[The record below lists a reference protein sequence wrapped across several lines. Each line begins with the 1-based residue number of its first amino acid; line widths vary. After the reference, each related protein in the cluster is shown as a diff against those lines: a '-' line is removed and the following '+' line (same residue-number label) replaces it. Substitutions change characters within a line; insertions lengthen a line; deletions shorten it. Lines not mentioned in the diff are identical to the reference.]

1 MLQRLKYL
9 VQDPPPPLVFEIS
22 ERSVTA
28 VRRHSRGLDV
38 EAKAERELAEGTILS
53 SPGKQ
58 NVQLPD
64 ELEQAVESLFHELG
78 PAKRPDAALLLP
90 DACARLT
97 TLDFDQ
103 LPGDGKERLELIR
116 LRLKKTLPF
125 DVELARIAYQAQR
138 TTAGWA
144 LLVAVT
150 LPEVV
155 KQYESPLQKVGLET
169 GFVAVSAASALNLVP
184 TDGMVLFVKL
194 AARSLTI
201 AAVEKGVVRMVRSVE
216 LAPDADLSSS
226 VGLEEMTADLFPT
239 TVFVA
244 DNLGAPVAK
253 VVLCGFDQLLP
264 SAVPY
269 FSSELGVDV
278 EPLRSPD
285 GVIEGQ
291 EAGIWGY
298 LSTQ

>member
-9 VQDPPPPLVFEIS
+9 VQDPPPLLVFEIS

-28 VRRHSRGLDV
+28 VRRHSRGHEV
-38 EAKAERELAEGTILS
+38 EAQAEQALAEGVVLS
-53 SPGKQ
+53 SLAKP

-64 ELEQAVESLFHELG
+64 ELERAVESVVQQLG
-78 PAKRPDAALLLP
+78 PAKRPAAALLLP

-116 LRLKKTLPF
+116 WRLKKALPF
-125 DVELARIAYQAQR
+125 DVEPARIAYQPQR
-138 TTAGWA
+138 TAAGWA

-155 KQYESPLQKVGLET
+155 KQYETPLRKVGLEP
-169 GFVAVSAASALNLVP
+169 GFVAVSAASALNLVSA
-184 TDGMVLFVKL
+184 DGMTMFVKL
-194 AARSLTI
+194 AERSLTI
-201 AAVEKGVVRMVRSVE
+201 AAVEKGVVRLVRAVE
-216 LAPDADLSSS
+216 LAPDSDPAGSAA
-226 VGLEEMTADLFPT
+226 LEEMVADLFPT

-253 VVLCGFDQLLP
+253 VVLCGFDHLLP
-264 SAVPY
+264 AAVPY

-278 EPLRSPD
+278 EPLRSAQ
-285 GVIEGQ
+285 GVIGGR

>member
-9 VQDPPPPLVFEIS
+9 VQDPPPLLVFEIS

-28 VRRHSRGLDV
+28 VRRQSRSLDV

-58 NVQLPD
+58 NVQSPD
-64 ELEQAVESLFHELG
+64 ELEQAVESLFQELG

-90 DACARLT
+90 DACTRLT

-103 LPGDGKERLELIR
+103 LPGDGRERLELIR

-125 DVELARIAYQAQR
+125 DATLARIAYQAQR

-144 LLVAVT
+144 LLIAVT

-155 KQYESPLQKVGLET
+155 KQYETPLQKVGLEP

-184 TDGMVLFVKL
+184 ADGMVLFVKL

-201 AAVEKGVVRMVRSVE
+201 AAVEEGVVRLVRTVE
-216 LAPDADLSSS
+216 LAPDADRSASE
-226 VGLEEMTADLFPT
+226 VLEEMVIDLFPT

-253 VVLCGFDQLLP
+253 AVLCGFDHLLP
-264 SAVPY
+264 AAVPY
-269 FSSELGVDV
+269 FSGELGVDV
-278 EPLRSPD
+278 EPLRSPN